1 MLKNAKSLYFIQILF
16 SFICKKNKLKLVKY
30 YKNLQSNMN
39 ISINNY
45 IHFKC
50 NYIEYETNGKGKEYH
65 YYNQQQNLVF
75 EGEYKNGERNGKWK
89 EYEGGILAFEGGYKN
104 GKINGKGK
112 EYFYN
117 NNLMFECEYL
127 NDKRNEKGK
136 EYDYDGKLL
145 FEGDYLNDLRNGK
158 GKEYYINDNLRFEG
172 EYLNNQQWEGKGYD
186 NLNKIAY
193 ELHNGKGYVKIYN
206 DGWKLIFEGEYL
218 NGERNGK
225 GRNIFVR
232 LDYYLKVNI

>member
-1 MLKNAKSLYFIQILF
+1 
-16 SFICKKNKLKLVKY
+16 
-30 YKNLQSNMN
+30 
-39 ISINNY
+39 
-45 IHFKC
+45 
-50 NYIEYETNGKGKEYH
+50 
-65 YYNQQQNLVF
+65 
-75 EGEYKNGERNGKWK
+75 
-89 EYEGGILAFEGGYKN
+89 
-104 GKINGKGK
+104 
-112 EYFYN
+112 
-117 NNLMFECEYL
+117 MFECEYL

-193 ELHNGKGYVKIYN
+193 ELQNGKGYVKIYN